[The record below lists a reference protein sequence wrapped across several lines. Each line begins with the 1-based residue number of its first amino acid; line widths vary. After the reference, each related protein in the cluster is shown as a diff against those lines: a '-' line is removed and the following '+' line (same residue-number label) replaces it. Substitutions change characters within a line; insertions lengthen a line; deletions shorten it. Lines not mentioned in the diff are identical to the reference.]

1 MLAAQKYRL
10 YLKRM
15 SGMHPGQNGR
25 KGSGKGSSGS
35 QDANFQVCLCF
46 RLDCDA
52 QIMCTLPQSECRKG
66 ESIPSHP
73 VMEQAHAC
81 V

>member
-15 SGMHPGQNGR
+15 SGLHPGQNGR

-35 QDANFQVCLCF
+35 QDANFQVC
-46 RLDCDA
+46 
-52 QIMCTLPQSECRKG
+52 MCLHSDSGVPCN
-66 ESIPSHP
+66 
-73 VMEQAHAC
+73 AHSATQRI
-81 V
+81 

>member
-15 SGMHPGQNGR
+15 SGLHPGQNGR

-35 QDANFQVCLCF
+35 HDANFQVCLSY
-46 RLDCDA
+46 
-52 QIMCTLPQSECRKG
+52 I
-66 ESIPSHP
+66 
-73 VMEQAHAC
+73 
-81 V
+81 